1 MVEGDSLSENHDF
14 PTTEH
19 PVDPR
24 PVCKLEFVRCGPVE
38 KNATK
43 QTRQHA
49 GEKNAKWNIPSAM
62 CASSMKK
69 C

>member
-14 PTTEH
+14 STTEH

-38 KNATK
+38 KKLETYY
-43 QTRQHA
+43 R
-49 GEKNAKWNIPSAM
+49 SARVRVLT
-62 CASSMKK
+62 SLNNFE
-69 C
+69 